1 MVKWIAKSKW
11 YVESDPPRFT
21 IGKAAMGNAHRTYYR
36 YTLADGQ
43 TLIGAYNS
51 AEEAKKAAEA
61 INASK

>member
-1 MVKWIAKSKW
+1 MLTWIARNKW
-11 YVESDPPRFT
+11 HVESVPPRFT
-21 IGKAAMGNAHRTYYR
+21 IGKATMGNAHRTYYR

-51 AEEAKKAAEA
+51 AEEAKAAAEA